1 MYNKLK
7 QEVFEA
13 NIKLVQEK
21 LVILTWG
28 NASGKSE
35 DGTIA
40 IKPSGVDY
48 SKMQPNDMVLLDN
61 NGNTIENNSL
71 KPSSDTKTHIALY
84 NAFPQIKSIIHTH
97 STYATAFAQAGI
109 SIKPLGTTH
118 ADYFYGKVPVTR
130 KLTALETNEDYELN
144 TGKVII
150 ETIKKYNYNVLEIPA
165 ILVKQ
170 HGVFVWGDSIEKAI
184 ENAIVLEQIAYL
196 NYLTLTLNDTP
207 STIPQYTL
215 DKHFLRK
222 HGKSAYYGQK

>member
-35 DGTIA
+35 DGIIA

-71 KPSSDTKTHIALY
+71 KPSSDTKTHITLY

-130 KLTALETNEDYELN
+130 KLTALETYEDYELN

-170 HGVFVWGDSIEKAI
+170 HGVFVWGDSVEKAI

-222 HGKSAYYGQK
+222 HGKNAYYGQK